1 MKWEGHVARMGDRR
15 DAYMVLVG
23 RANEGRPLG
32 RRGIILKIVFKMD
45 EEAWIG
51 LLWLRMGTVE
61 GLL

>member
-1 MKWEGHVARMGDRR
+1 MKGGHLED
-15 DAYMVLVG
+15 VG
-23 RANEGRPLG
+23 LG
-32 RRGIILKIVFKMD
+32 ITIILKIVFKMD